1 MGGIGGRAAAVVA
14 LAAATGMAAVAP
26 AMATAMA
33 VTANPADPA
42 GAGASRGLAR
52 GPLSRLELSATL
64 RKLPIWSV
72 TGTLSALPDRPDGA
86 ARPPAAARQRPAR
99 TTSGEATTVA
109 LQETSGRP
117 VKPADV
123 SGTLDSGRVSDVS
136 DVLTGLSL
144 LDDVS
149 GLLGTKARPAAPAT
163 RGGLAGDTVLP
174 PDPRAEH
181 SDHGRHDWDE
191 DHWGRGE
198 HHGHGDH
205 WGRGDHRHHGHWGR
219 HRHHHHRW
227 HGRHHHHRW
236 HHGGRH

>member
-42 GAGASRGLAR
+42 GAAASRGLAG

-72 TGTLSALPDRPDGA
+72 TGTLSTLPGRPDGA
-86 ARPPAAARQRPAR
+86 ARPPAAAQQRPAR
-99 TTSGEATTVA
+99 TTSGETTTVTR
-109 LQETSGRP
+109 QETSGRP
-117 VKPADV
+117 ARPTDSFGSLG
-123 SGTLDSGRVSDVS
+123 SGHIS
-136 DVLTGLSL
+136 DVLTGLPL

-149 GLLGTKARPAAPAT
+149 GLLGDQARPATPAT
-163 RGGLAGDTVLP
+163 QGDLAGEALLP
-174 PDPRAEH
+174 PDPRDEH
-181 SDHGRHDWDE
+181 GDHGRDE
-191 DHWGRGE
+191 GRWGRGE
-198 HHGHGDH
+198 HHRHGDH
-205 WGRGDHRHHGHWGR
+205 WGRGHRRHHHHWGR

-227 HGRHHHHRW
+227 HGRHHEHGW
-236 HHGGRH
+236 PHHGGRH